1 MIFIK
6 VFLTMLISK
15 KMGQR
20 TKEFIKGDNMNNYDA
35 VMIAEG
41 AHTATQE
48 LQIEAWQHL
57 IDTGLAWSLQGAFG
71 RKAEAL
77 IEAGFCTPGYQDE
90 SREREKDLEKHRMYT
105 DPDENWS
112 GLR

>member
-1 MIFIK
+1 
-6 VFLTMLISK
+6 
-15 KMGQR
+15 
-20 TKEFIKGDNMNNYDA
+20 MNNYDA

-41 AHTATQE
+41 VHTATQE

-57 IDTGLAWSLQGAFG
+57 IDTGLAWSLQGSFG

-105 DPDENWS
+105 DPDWNWS